1 MKHDP
6 SVPIESLAEAIE
18 GHSSVDGARTLTQ
31 QKRLAILE
39 AALREFEA
47 HGFDQTSMDR
57 IASSAGVSKRTVYN
71 HFASKSALFDA
82 IIAELSDKVA
92 EVTEC
97 PYAREVPLRDQLEL
111 IGHQVIAMLTAPC
124 TIALAR
130 VALAEML
137 RSPNVAGS
145 AYDLIRA
152 RQTGL
157 SDWLRDAHGDGRLVV
172 PDPLWAADQFMGQL
186 KAFAFWPHMVG
197 GQAVPDDVERARIV
211 GRTVDM
217 MLNQYGRGSPADG
230 LQATNPP
237 H

>member
-1 MKHDP
+1 MKNDLTA
-6 SVPIESLAEAIE
+6 PIEPATAAPVGNARLDS
-18 GHSSVDGARTLTQ
+18 ARTLTE

-47 HGFDQTSMDR
+47 NGFDQTSMDR
-57 IASSAGVSKRTVYN
+57 IAASAGVSKRTVYN

-92 EVTEC
+92 EVTEF
-97 PYAREVPLRDQLEL
+97 PYDAEAPLRDQLEA

-137 RSPNVAGS
+137 RAPNVAGS
-145 AYDLIRA
+145 AYDLIRT

-157 SDWLRDAHGDGRLVV
+157 SDWLRDADRDGRLVV
-172 PDPLWAADQFMGQL
+172 PDTQWAADQLMGQL
-186 KAFAFWPHMVG
+186 KSFAFWPHMVG
-197 GQAVPDDVERARIV
+197 GQPVPDDAERRRIV
-211 GRTVDM
+211 AGTVDM
-217 MLNQYGRGSPADG
+217 MLHQYARELPPADR
-230 LQATNPP
+230 QANMTPR
-237 H
+237 